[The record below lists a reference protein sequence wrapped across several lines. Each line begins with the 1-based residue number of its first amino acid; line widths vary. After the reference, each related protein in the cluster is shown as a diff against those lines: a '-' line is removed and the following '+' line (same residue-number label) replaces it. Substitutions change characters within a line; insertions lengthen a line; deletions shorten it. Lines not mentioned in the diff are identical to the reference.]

1 MKGYKIVKPYT
12 LKEVEIPEQEFSTGK
27 AKVKMTK
34 TLVTLPDF
42 LKYMEGDKDVSPVL
56 GSYGIGIVSE
66 TDANFFGLEK
76 GTHVYIEPFTPCGE
90 CYNCKNGEPKK
101 CSELLIA
108 GDDSDGFLSD
118 FYSAKPEKLFALP
131 ESVSDYDALFIGQ
144 ISLAIS
150 VIDKLKIQKGDYVSI
165 VGGNNFANILAQLLI
180 YYQAVPIVLTTDAED
195 YEILKN
201 SGIYYVL
208 GENDNWQKDVM
219 NITGGRMTS
228 SVVYVADCD
237 IPVTKAFSLASYN
250 ARVIFT
256 GNAYKNNPI
265 SFAQAVRKQLTFYCV
280 NISSGNTASSINVI
294 ANKAVN
300 LSNLKVETASYED
313 VPKLFKNMSAKF
325 GTDGKIYETVIENL

>member
-1 MKGYKIVKPYT
+1 MKGYKIVKPFT
-12 LKEVEIPEQEFSTGK
+12 LKEVEIPEPEFSTGK

-42 LKYMEGDKDVSPVL
+42 LRFMEGSNEVSHVL
-56 GSYGIGIVSE
+56 GSYGIGIISE
-66 TDANFFGLEK
+66 TDTNFFGLEK

-90 CYNCKNGEPKK
+90 CYNCKNGEGKK

-108 GDDSDGFLSD
+108 GDDCDGFLSD

-131 ESVSDYDALFIGQ
+131 DSVSDFDALFIGQ

-150 VIDKLKIQKGDYVSI
+150 VIDTLKIQKGDYVSI

-180 YYQAVPIVLTTDAED
+180 YYQAVPIVLTMDNED
-195 YEILKN
+195 YEILKK

-228 SVVYVADCD
+228 SVVYVSDCD
-237 IPVTKAFSLASYN
+237 IPVVKAFSLASYD

-256 GNAYKNNPI
+256 GYPYKNNSI
-265 SFAQAVRKQLTFYCV
+265 SFAQAVRKQLDIHCV

-294 ANKAVN
+294 ANKAIN
-300 LSNLKVETASYED
+300 LTNLKVESASYED
-313 VPKLFKNMSAKF
+313 VPKLFKDMATKF
-325 GTDGKIYETVIENL
+325 ETDGKIYETVIDNL